1 MFEKIDKLQSLTVEL
16 AKLPSETEWVEFK
29 VNNEDPDMIGKNISA
44 LSNTSALIGKKQ
56 SYMVWGLDDK
66 NHDVVGTRFTPSQTR
81 KNNQEL
87 ESWLLQ
93 KLTPKLN
100 FRFYEFELDAKPIVI
115 LEIQSAS
122 TTPVRF
128 DGVEYVRIGSYTKK
142 LRDFPEKERELWRVF
157 DRTPFEEQIAM
168 HQQSKEQVLSL
179 LDYASYFQ
187 LLDAPL
193 PENHDA
199 IMEALADDSLIKKTD
214 SGLWDITN
222 LGAVL
227 FAHKLSDFKS
237 LARKALRVIVYQGN
251 NKLKTVR
258 EITSNKGYAIGY
270 EDVIKSLK
278 LILPSN
284 EIIKDTFRREAPMY
298 PELALRELVANALI
312 HQDFNITG
320 TSPLIEIYEHRIEI
334 INPGSSLIAIDRLMD
349 KPPRSR
355 NEGIA
360 SLMRRIGICEERGSG
375 IDKVVAETEFYQLPA
390 PLFEMSDEF
399 TKITLFAHRE
409 FKDLDKEERIRACY
423 LHASLKYI
431 SHEAMN
437 NSTLRERFGIEVKN
451 SAMISRVI
459 KQAIEAGVIKMY
471 DPTAGTRS
479 ARYVPHWS

>member
-66 NHDVVGTRFTPSQTR
+66 SHDVVGTRFTPSQTR

-168 HQQSKEQVLSL
+168 HQQSKEKVLSL

-193 PENHDA
+193 PENHDT

-237 LARKALRVIVYQGN
+237 LARKALRVIVYHGN

-284 EIIKDTFRREAPMY
+284 EIIGDAFRREVPMY

>member
-1 MFEKIDKLQSLTVEL
+1 MNKELNNLQSLTIEL

-29 VNNEDPDMIGKNISA
+29 ANNKDPDMIGKNISA

-56 SYMVWGLDDK
+56 SYIAWGLDDK
-66 NHDVVGTRFTPSQTR
+66 SHDIVGTSFKPSMMR
-81 KNNQEL
+81 KNYQEL

-100 FRFYEFELDAKPIVI
+100 FQFHEFEYDTKSIVI

-128 DGVEYVRIGSYTKK
+128 DGVEYIRIGSYTKK

-157 DRTPFEEQIAM
+157 DRTPFEEQVAM
-168 HQQSKEQVLSL
+168 YQQSKEQVLSL
-179 LDYASYFQ
+179 LDYSSYFH
-187 LLDAPL
+187 LLEMPL
-193 PENHDA
+193 PENHNS
-199 IMEALADDSLIKKTD
+199 IMEAISEDGLVKKTD

-222 LGAVL
+222 LGAIL
-227 FAHKLSDFKS
+227 FAHKLSNFKALS
-237 LARKALRVIVYQGN
+237 RKALRIIVYQGN
-251 NKLKTVR
+251 NKLKTIR
-258 EITSNKGYAIGY
+258 EINSDKGYGIGY
-270 EDVIKSLK
+270 EGIIESLK

-284 EIIKDTFRREAPMY
+284 EIIGNVFRREVPMY

-320 TSPLIEIYEHRIEI
+320 TSPVIEIYEHRIEI

-399 TKITLFAHRE
+399 TKMTLFAYRE

-431 SHEAMN
+431 SHEVMN
-437 NSTLRERFGIEVKN
+437 NSTLRDRFGIDVKN